1 MLYIDQ
7 PVGTGLSYTTGR
19 VYPRNDAEV
28 NYALMDFFDGLFQL
42 EWDVLYVLLRPRHWE
57 VIKELGLLGAIIEMS
72 WVFLF
77 GLLSY

>member
-1 MLYIDQ
+1 M
-7 PVGTGLSYTTGR
+7 
-19 VYPRNDAEV
+19 A
-28 NYALMDFFDGLFQL
+28 
-42 EWDVLYVLLRPRHWE
+42 EWDVLCASTYDLDIGWE